1 VADSPKNR
9 RIPVAVLEK
18 ARKLSVAPKP
28 PPAPSVKPAA
38 RHPREKIVAALKKL
52 HPMD

>member
-1 VADSPKNR
+1 MKK

-18 ARKLSVAPKP
+18 ARQISLAPKP
-28 PPAPSVKPAA
+28 PLAPAVSSAPL
-38 RHPREKIVAALKKL
+38 PREKIVAALKKL

>member
-1 VADSPKNR
+1 MKK

-18 ARKLSVAPKP
+18 ARQLSLEPEP
-28 PPAPSVKPAA
+28 PPQPAL
-38 RHPREKIVAALKKL
+38 RPTPLPRDKIVAALKKL

>member
-1 VADSPKNR
+1 MAESMKK

-18 ARKLSVAPKP
+18 ARQMSQAPKP
-28 PPAPSVKPAA
+28 PPAPRARPAKL
-38 RHPREKIVAALKKL
+38 PREKIITALRSKL

>member
-1 VADSPKNR
+1 MADSPKNR

-28 PPAPSVKPAA
+28 PPAPAVKPAK
-38 RHPREKIVAALKKL
+38 HPREKIVAALKKL

>member
-1 VADSPKNR
+1 MAENTKNR

-18 ARKLSVAPKP
+18 ARKLSMAPKP
-28 PPAPSVKPAA
+28 PPAPAVKPAA
-38 RHPREKIVAALKKL
+38 KHPREKIVAALKKL